1 MNDDT
6 QATKKSKSETKQKI
20 VIIGSGG
27 HGVMSLSELLKHS
40 QYDHYV
46 YFNTGDWG
54 GSWGLWGRLL
64 EYNNNELN
72 VLLHSQELDV
82 LPFADL
88 NKAICHFVNLKNHQQ
103 EKIENL
109 PSLDTKSVES
119 VEFKDKSRRPR
130 TANKCV
136 LDFRSDKTSDH
147 QSKLLQIMK
156 LVNFSIEEQQQF
168 MDYFHTAWGFYQKN
182 KSKLKYEKQFCTG
195 YVLQTFIYYKSAE
208 LASCSDNLMNNRD
221 VMYFWNKFWQNLDI
235 LPGNV
240 YLDFT
245 SKNRQVM
252 TARDLSLEK
261 LFGEDQIDSYYSPIL
276 PETMFFENPDET
288 LGKPKKP
295 FIKILNQA
303 DLVIIP
309 NGSVGNWLSVI
320 NYQKV
325 KSILKVKKII
335 WLTNPYRNKNELINP
350 NYVLYFNECGIN
362 VNTFVPAK
370 NDQNAEYMNVL
381 HQDKSG
387 RYIPS
392 QVADEI
398 LKML

>member
-1 MNDDT
+1 MNLESNLPKD
-6 QATKKSKSETKQKI
+6 SKQKI
-20 VIIGSGG
+20 VVIGSGG
-27 HGVMSLSELLKHS
+27 HGVMSLSELLKHPE
-40 QYDHYV
+40 YDHYV

-64 EYNNNELN
+64 EFNDNELN
-72 VLLHSQELDV
+72 VILHGQVLDV

-88 NKAICHFVNLKNHQQ
+88 NKAICHFVNLKNHVEEKVEILPDPQ
-103 EKIENL
+103 E
-109 PSLDTKSVES
+109 ES
-119 VEFKDKSRRPR
+119 VEEQSTQGFVKRKHYR
-130 TANKCV
+130 TFNKCV
-136 LDFRSDKTSDH
+136 LDFRSDKAGDH
-147 QSKLLQIMK
+147 RSKISQIMK
-156 LVNFSIEEQQQF
+156 LVNFDTREQESF
-168 MDYFHTAWGFYQKN
+168 MNYFQKAWSFYQKN
-182 KSKLKYEKQFCTG
+182 KFKLKYEKQFCTG
-195 YVLQTFIYYKSAE
+195 YVLQTYIYYKSIE
-208 LASCSDNLMNNRD
+208 SASSLSNSLENRD
-221 VMYFWNKFWQNLDI
+221 AMYFWNKFWQDLEI
-235 LPGNV
+235 LPGNI

-309 NGSVGNWLSVI
+309 NGSVGNWLSVV

-325 KSILKVKKII
+325 KMILKDKKIV

-350 NYVLYFNECGIN
+350 NYVLYFDECGIN
-362 VNTFVPAK
+362 INTFVPSK
-370 NDQNAEYMNVL
+370 NDQNIEYMNVL
-381 HQDKSG
+381 DQDKNG
-387 RYIPS
+387 RYVPA
-392 QVADEI
+392 QVAEQI